1 MATLGDLLNENISN
15 IETDADKNSRPNA
28 FVSALAGIGS
38 GLFKIPEGL
47 VSLGATL
54 IDLGADTNKAAEVEE
69 FFAKINPF
77 DEMAEATTAGKIT
90 ELIVNIGVPG
100 GVAFKVGNGLAKGA
114 LVAKRSGK
122 YLDLGGDM
130 SKAIQKKLSG
140 KTLNKVDK
148 KLFNE
153 AFSKGATGFEKTG
166 AFAAGAGLGGL
177 AEGVFV
183 ADVEEAGTFGD
194 LLGGPTELERDTG
207 DPTTEIF
214 NRLKFGLEGAG
225 FTGIIGGAGKTI
237 SKLRNQAGTGKA
249 ITKPFDRW
257 IDKWISK
264 PLRARGAD
272 PQEGFVLRNKME
284 GDIAADRNAAERAMT
299 TVDKI
304 GERIIK
310 NMKRTSAS
318 VDDNTKKNLFKEM
331 NDFLIGK
338 RKLKYSFDYVD
349 EINVDPKTG
358 RAYEA
363 GFGEF
368 EKLKPGAK
376 LPEVFKKIDSN
387 TGKQITQ
394 KLKTGERLFNF
405 RFDDINPLDPKRRS
419 IAEQNF
425 RKRLKTKYGA
435 SETDIENLLG
445 SFKGMRSVWEDLF
458 TQYGRRL
465 TPSALDD
472 FEKMIRSSLTE
483 AMDRGY
489 QAFKNNSGDLNF
501 AKNYPPTKAI
511 LTKAA
516 EDIQKEVTRLSKGQV
531 KLTTEEATKM
541 ADEIWQ
547 GSSLPKG
554 VLLSG
559 RPGDVVIKD
568 TPDFFRKSI
577 AENLQLNNNN
587 VRGRDV
593 ANLSE
598 LTDEGQR
605 IVRNLLGKA
614 ENPMSTLVE
623 GTANLSSQVRYNQWL
638 DNLVKESNNLKRTW
652 DAWDAGGRVGP
663 EPRVPFLFKDS
674 GEARKYTGGTGSDFK
689 TISPPGKQ
697 DAVRGTPIG
706 RFYDP
711 KAKLKPVDEI
721 EAARID
727 AKVKEAVDNEIALA
741 SSKGKNL
748 TKKQRQRAAEKAAE
762 IINPIEGRV
771 ALNDYADALGQTKDI
786 KKTFLA
792 QLYQNTVLYPKATA
806 QMAKT
811 ILAPFTHARNFL
823 SAAAFAGANGLLP
836 FGNTADVKAAWNAL
850 QVAGPG
856 TRQAN
861 ELYQELLRLGVV
873 NSQVQL
879 GDLRKLLEDV
889 DFGGV
894 LNRIGPDFNG
904 VNTFLKKMNAAKRF
918 AQDAYTAED
927 DFWKIFTYFG
937 ERARLA
943 KAYDDA
949 GLKLGQDIIEVLE
962 DGTTR
967 KIGTY
972 NEEYLKQQ
980 AANLVKNNVPNY
992 AFVSDFIKGLRRLPV
1007 GNFVAF
1013 PAEIMRTGTNIVSTA
1028 LDEYF
1033 LKVVLP
1039 NGDVVTPLR
1048 KRGLQRLFG
1057 MGVTTTVL
1065 PAGAVATLQTIYDI
1079 SNEEIDAMRRYV
1091 ADWSKNST
1099 LLPFKGKDGKLEY
1112 IDYSHM
1118 NAYDTLTRPIQT
1130 VINAVNEG
1138 QQDKDGIMGDFL
1150 LGLIE
1155 STKEIGSPFISES
1168 MWTEALQDVSPIL
1181 GRGGVDR
1188 TGRRIYDLQVDTIG
1202 DALSKSVGHLVE
1214 TQAPFNYKQLKR
1226 LGLASVAKVVPESD
1240 ARFGPRGLEY
1250 ELGNELLGIAGM
1262 RRVKIDPSKGINYKI
1277 TDYKD
1282 GIRASRSI
1290 FARRTLTGGVVTPEE
1305 VVDAYIDSNRALF
1318 RINREM
1324 YKDIQAA
1331 KLLGMTEE
1339 QIEETMVKRGE
1350 RRAYNAL
1357 IEGEFR
1363 PYSISNDVKSIFEF
1377 NAEQL
1382 GIPNPFEAAEDIID
1396 TIQEI
1401 LTETPTSL
1409 DMFPDLPNPFR
1420 GSILPNLGSTPV
1432 NQLPPVVTGA
1442 NPSVINLNQ
1451 RFGSLPTDQKLDRI
1465 TKVDEFL

>member
-1 MATLGDLLNENISN
+1 M
-15 IETDADKNSRPNA
+15 
-28 FVSALAGIGS
+28 
-38 GLFKIPEGL
+38 
-47 VSLGATL
+47 
-54 IDLGADTNKAAEVEE
+54 
-69 FFAKINPF
+69 
-77 DEMAEATTAGKIT
+77 
-90 ELIVNIGVPG
+90 
-100 GVAFKVGNGLAKGA
+100 
-114 LVAKRSGK
+114 
-122 YLDLGGDM
+122 
-130 SKAIQKKLSG
+130 
-140 KTLNKVDK
+140 
-148 KLFNE
+148 
-153 AFSKGATGFEKTG
+153 
-166 AFAAGAGLGGL
+166 
-177 AEGVFV
+177 
-183 ADVEEAGTFGD
+183 
-194 LLGGPTELERDTG
+194 
-207 DPTTEIF
+207 
-214 NRLKFGLEGAG
+214 
-225 FTGIIGGAGKTI
+225 
-237 SKLRNQAGTGKA
+237 
-249 ITKPFDRW
+249 
-257 IDKWISK
+257 
-264 PLRARGAD
+264 
-272 PQEGFVLRNKME
+272 
-284 GDIAADRNAAERAMT
+284 
-299 TVDKI
+299 
-304 GERIIK
+304 
-310 NMKRTSAS
+310 
-318 VDDNTKKNLFKEM
+318 
-331 NDFLIGK
+331 
-338 RKLKYSFDYVD
+338 
-349 EINVDPKTG
+349 
-358 RAYEA
+358 
-363 GFGEF
+363 
-368 EKLKPGAK
+368 
-376 LPEVFKKIDSN
+376 
-387 TGKQITQ
+387 
-394 KLKTGERLFNF
+394 
-405 RFDDINPLDPKRRS
+405 
-419 IAEQNF
+419 
-425 RKRLKTKYGA
+425 
-435 SETDIENLLG
+435 
-445 SFKGMRSVWEDLF
+445 
-458 TQYGRRL
+458 
-465 TPSALDD
+465 
-472 FEKMIRSSLTE
+472 
-483 AMDRGY
+483 
-489 QAFKNNSGDLNF
+489 
-501 AKNYPPTKAI
+501 
-511 LTKAA
+511 
-516 EDIQKEVTRLSKGQV
+516 
-531 KLTTEEATKM
+531 
-541 ADEIWQ
+541 
-547 GSSLPKG
+547 
-554 VLLSG
+554 
-559 RPGDVVIKD
+559 
-568 TPDFFRKSI
+568 
-577 AENLQLNNNN
+577 
-587 VRGRDV
+587 
-593 ANLSE
+593 
-598 LTDEGQR
+598 
-605 IVRNLLGKA
+605 
-614 ENPMSTLVE
+614 
-623 GTANLSSQVRYNQWL
+623 
-638 DNLVKESNNLKRTW
+638 
-652 DAWDAGGRVGP
+652 
-663 EPRVPFLFKDS
+663 
-674 GEARKYTGGTGSDFK
+674 
-689 TISPPGKQ
+689 
-697 DAVRGTPIG
+697 
-706 RFYDP
+706 
-711 KAKLKPVDEI
+711 
-721 EAARID
+721 
-727 AKVKEAVDNEIALA
+727 
-741 SSKGKNL
+741 
-748 TKKQRQRAAEKAAE
+748 
-762 IINPIEGRV
+762 
-771 ALNDYADALGQTKDI
+771 
-786 KKTFLA
+786 
-792 QLYQNTVLYPKATA
+792 
-806 QMAKT
+806 
-811 ILAPFTHARNFL
+811 
-823 SAAAFAGANGLLP
+823 
-836 FGNTADVKAAWNAL
+836 
-850 QVAGPG
+850 
-856 TRQAN
+856 
-861 ELYQELLRLGVV
+861 
-873 NSQVQL
+873 
-879 GDLRKLLEDV
+879 
-889 DFGGV
+889 
-894 LNRIGPDFNG
+894 
-904 VNTFLKKMNAAKRF
+904 
-918 AQDAYTAED
+918 
-927 DFWKIFTYFG
+927 
-937 ERARLA
+937 
-943 KAYDDA
+943 
-949 GLKLGQDIIEVLE
+949 
-962 DGTTR
+962 
-967 KIGTY
+967 
-972 NEEYLKQQ
+972 
-980 AANLVKNNVPNY
+980 
-992 AFVSDFIKGLRRLPV
+992 PV

>member
-338 RKLKYSFDYVD
+338 RKLRYNFKTVSELANDQL
-349 EINVDPKTG
+349 TG
-358 RAYEA
+358 RPYRA
-363 GFGEF
+363 GFGE
-368 EKLKPGAK
+368 LKN
-376 LPEVFKKIDSN
+376 FKKIPDSFKTVDPN
-387 TGKQITQ
+387 TGKKVT
-394 KLKTGERLFNF
+394 KKTKTGEQLFNF
-405 RFDDINPLDPKRRS
+405 RFEDINEKS
-419 IAEQNF
+419 SKVF
-425 RKRLKTKYGA
+425 RNRLKKTYGA
-435 SETDIENLLG
+435 TDEDVTQIIN

-458 TQYGRRL
+458 TEYGRRL

-472 FEKMIRSSLTE
+472 FEDMIRKSLSE

-489 QAFKNNSGDLNF
+489 AAFKNNSGDLNF

-531 KLTTEEATKM
+531 KLTTEEATKI

-568 TPDFFRKSI
+568 VPDFFRASL
-577 AENLQLNNNN
+577 ADTLQLNNVN
-587 VRGRDV
+587 VRNIDIAR
-593 ANLSE
+593 LSE
-598 LTDEGQR
+598 LTGEGQR
-605 IVRNLLGKA
+605 IVKNLLGKA

-663 EPRVPFLFKDS
+663 EPRVPFLFANS
-674 GEARKYTGGTGSDFK
+674 GEARKYTGGTGNDFK

-727 AKVKEAVDNEIALA
+727 RKAKEAVDNEIALA
-741 SSKGKNL
+741 SSKNKTL
-748 TKKQRQRAAEKAAE
+748 TKKQKQRAAEKAAE
-762 IINPIEGRV
+762 ILNPIEGKV
-771 ALNDYADALGQTKDI
+771 ALNDYADALGQTKEAS
-786 KKTFLA
+786 KSFLA

-1262 RRVKIDPSKGINYKI
+1262 RRVKLDPSKGINYKI

-1318 RINREM
+1318 RINRDM

-1420 GSILPNLGSTPV
+1420 QSIIPNLGSTPAG
-1432 NQLPPVVTGA
+1432 QLPPTVA
-1442 NPSVINLNQ
+1442 NATPGFIGQQNVSIPYTQLQ
-1451 RFGSLPTDQKLDRI
+1451 TEDQKLDRI
-1465 TKVDEFL
+1465 NKVDEFL